1 MHLLHTVS
9 EIAYTEVYIPACAVL
24 PRSVSGVR
32 GCFIWVAF
40 VQFSLFLGWFAHTTG
55 QRPATEQSDSDQDVI
70 RDESATRSTPSV
82 SPQAVQK
89 KAHKK
94 HKGATGNAVTSGV
107 LCTVVHWSVDKGV
120 LLMFS

>member
-1 MHLLHTVS
+1 MKPVHLLHTVS

-32 GCFIWVAF
+32 GCFIWVAC

-94 HKGATGNAVTSGV
+94 HKGASGNAVTSR
-107 LCTVVHWSVDKGV
+107 V
-120 LLMFS
+120 LLCIGA